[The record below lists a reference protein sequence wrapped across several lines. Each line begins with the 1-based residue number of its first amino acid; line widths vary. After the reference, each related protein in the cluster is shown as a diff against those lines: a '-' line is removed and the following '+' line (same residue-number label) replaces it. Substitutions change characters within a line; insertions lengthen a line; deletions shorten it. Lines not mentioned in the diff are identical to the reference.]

1 MSARWWRSVFWSVFP
16 TSGSATSAFTPVVSR
31 TPSFSPA
38 VTSPISAVTVRP
50 LAAIRFVCVVVV
62 LVVVVSVPPT
72 TSVKV
77 TVVTV
82 TSVTSVRVLVSFVPR
97 RVSTAVR
104 TFPSLSVVVVVTS

>member
-1 MSARWWRSVFWSVFP
+1 M
-16 TSGSATSAFTPVVSR
+16 
-31 TPSFSPA
+31 PSCPPA
-38 VTSPISAVTVRP
+38 VTSPISAVTVRS
-50 LAAIRFVCVVVV
+50 LAAILLVSVVVV
-62 LVVVVSVPPT
+62 LVVVVTAPPVV
-72 TSVKV
+72 SVKV